1 MKKIV
6 KSDKEWRDQLSP
18 LEYEITRQG
27 GTEPP
32 HCSLYLHHTDPGTYL
47 CVCCEEPLFSSST
60 KFDSGS
66 GWPEFMQ
73 PVSDD
78 AIKYLDDYS
87 MPVKRT
93 EVKCNV
99 CNAHLGHV
107 FDDGPP
113 HTHKRY

>member
-32 HCSLYLHHTDPGTYL
+32 HCSLYLHHTEPGTYH

-73 PVSDD
+73 PVSDE
-78 AIKYLDDYS
+78 AIKYLDDLS

-113 HTHKRY
+113 PTHKRY